1 MIFPP
6 STVLIL
12 GAGASKPYG
21 FPLGIELIG
30 TININTSTRN
40 TSNLS
45 RDNRQQLLEA
55 GYTENE
61 IHEFHT
67 ALERSIHPT
76 IDAFLEDKPSH
87 RELGAFAI
95 AQALMPLENEAN
107 LFSGVRDWYP
117 KLFHALNLKEAD
129 STSDVSGIITFNCD
143 RSLEHYLAETTRGT
157 FEDKILDAALAKG

>member
-21 FPLGIELIG
+21 FPLGIELMR

-117 KLFHALNLKEAD
+117 KLFHALNLKEEFGVPIPHPGEQI
-129 STSDVSGIITFNCD
+129 SFVFQRHECLGN
-143 RSLEHYLAETTRGT
+143 
-157 FEDKILDAALAKG
+157 